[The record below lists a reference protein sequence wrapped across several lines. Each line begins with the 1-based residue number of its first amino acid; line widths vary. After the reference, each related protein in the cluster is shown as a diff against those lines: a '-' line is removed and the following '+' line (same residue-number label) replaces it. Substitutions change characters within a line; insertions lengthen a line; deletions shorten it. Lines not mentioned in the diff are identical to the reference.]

1 MGHLLYPLLASAATI
16 GLRYFAGLSWGWAA
30 LAGFVG
36 WPLIGTLVTIDD
48 DFPGGWSNPDGKA
61 RPPWLEA
68 PFWGQICLGLG
79 VSSFVAALDAGE
91 SARSGRILVGVGMI
105 AIVLSIV
112 LVRRGHRISGPPNK
126 PLQPTS
132 GAGASVDSKR
142 P

>member
-1 MGHLLYPLLASAATI
+1 MAHLLYPLLASAATI
-16 GLRYFAGLSWGWAA
+16 GLRYFTGLSWGWAA

-48 DFPGGWSNPDGKA
+48 DFPGGRSNPNGKA
-61 RPPWLEA
+61 RPHWLEA

-79 VSSFVAALDAGE
+79 IASFVAALDAAGSLE
-91 SARSGRILVGVGMI
+91 AVLVGVGMI